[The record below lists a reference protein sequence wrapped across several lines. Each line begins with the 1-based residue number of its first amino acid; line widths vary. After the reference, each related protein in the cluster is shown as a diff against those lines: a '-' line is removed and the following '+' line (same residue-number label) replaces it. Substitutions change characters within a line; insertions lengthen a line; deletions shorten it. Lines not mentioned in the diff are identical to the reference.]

1 MKISDFAERL
11 SQQAGIVNLMD
22 DLGEAL
28 AVNPEILFLG
38 GGNPAQI
45 PEVSDLLQHY
55 FKKISANT
63 ESIQQ
68 YVGTYSAPQG
78 HAEILQVV
86 AAYLR
91 EQCKWQIKPENV
103 ALVNG
108 SQLAQFILLN
118 MFAGK
123 VGSEHRKVWLP
134 LVPEYLGYAS
144 QGLAPDMFLPSVPNV
159 SAIDEHFFKYQIDF
173 DGSANIEKIGAICL
187 SRPTNPSGN
196 VVSLDELDTLSSIAK
211 ERNIP
216 LIIDSAYGLPFPG
229 LIYDKQP
236 AYWNDDS
243 IVVLSTSKLGLPGLR
258 CAIVVAKEEIVQKF
272 VQINAVINLSNANI
286 GQFMIKELIL
296 SHKIDALCSD
306 IIPRFY
312 LQKRDFCVALIQ
324 ARLAGLP
331 YRIHVAQGAF
341 FLWLWL
347 EGLPI
352 TSRELYSRLKK
363 RNVLVVDGSHF
374 FFGLEKSWKH
384 ANECVRISYCQQSSV
399 LERGIEIISEELKKL
414 Y

>member
-28 AVNPEILFLG
+28 ALNPEILFLG

-45 PEVSDLLQHY
+45 PEVSNLLQHY
-55 FKKISANT
+55 FKKISANV

-78 HAEILQVV
+78 DAEIVQVV
-86 AAYLR
+86 TAYLQQR
-91 EQCKWQIKPENV
+91 CAWPVTASNV

-118 MFAGK
+118 MFAGN
-123 VGSEHRKVWLP
+123 VGDEHKKVWLP
-134 LVPEYLGYAS
+134 LVPEYLGYAA
-144 QGLAPDMFLPSVPNV
+144 QGIVPDMFLPSPPNIV
-159 SAIDEHFFKYQIDF
+159 NVDDNFFKYEIDF
-173 DGSANIEKIGAICL
+173 DGSAIAESIGAICL

-196 VVSLDELDTLSSIAK
+196 VVSLDELNALSSIAN

-216 LIIDSAYGLPFPG
+216 LIIDSAYGSPFPG
-229 LIYDKQP
+229 LIYDNQP
-236 AYWNDDS
+236 AFWNEGS

-258 CAIVVAKEEIVQKF
+258 CAIVVAKEEIIQKF
-272 VQINAVINLSNANI
+272 VQINAIINLSNANI
-286 GQFMIKELIL
+286 GQVMIKELIL
-296 SHKIDALCSD
+296 SHKIDTLCSEV
-306 IIPRFY
+306 IPRFY
-312 LQKRDFCVALIQ
+312 LKKRDYCIALIQ

-341 FLWLWL
+341 FLWLWF
-347 EGLPI
+347 EDLPI

-363 RNVLVVDGSHF
+363 RNVLVVDGSYF
-374 FFGLEKSWKH
+374 FFGLENSWKH

-399 LERGIEIISEELKKL
+399 LESGIEIIADELNKL